1 MSRGYR
7 GMISIYKVN
16 DIPLIGSIVNSG
28 LLHLSSWSSLCL
40 CLKGPKHSGV
50 QTPTQSFLQV
60 HLYEYEGRRRR
71 EEREGGCTENAVG
84 SKPKWM
90 PVNFSTGVPV
100 GRTGC
105 TSVM

>member
-60 HLYEYEGRRRR
+60 HLYEHEGRRG
-71 EEREGGCTENAVG
+71 EG
-84 SKPKWM
+84 K
-90 PVNFSTGVPV
+90 V
-100 GRTGC
+100 GREYGKC
-105 TSVM
+105 RRQQAEMDAGEL